1 MNEIQSVK
9 TLVGSR
15 LMTAS
20 QVALSSYFPALN
32 SAPSSPKAAH
42 KERET
47 EDIHR
52 ERLKRE
58 TKKIT

>member
-1 MNEIQSVK
+1 
-9 TLVGSR
+9 
-15 LMTAS
+15 MTAS

-32 SAPSSPKAAH
+32 SEPSSPKAAH

>member
-20 QVALSSYFPALN
+20 QVALSYFPALN
-32 SAPSSPKAAH
+32 SEPSSPKAAH